1 MLAAKV
7 EAFRLSLVGK
17 TKAETDEI
25 AVRYFCAWNDAE
37 IHLKEHE
44 NASTEMAIQYQQM
57 KTERDAALKEIDIL
71 RKQNQHLTG
80 IQTIQTKDL
89 FGRSTEK
96 AEDVLGQVL
105 NDDIPNGDPLSEES
119 PEETGKKET
128 DDDEKTRRRTRERV
142 KRLLRLLFGG
152 LDQNG
157 QKEQKRR
164 MDLSKLPVQTVFDY
178 NIEEL
183 NCKYG
188 EGNWRFAFW
197 SERKTVERVRQT
209 SYVKSVFKPIVSV
222 GLDHQLIRP
231 VWENAL
237 IPKSVASPSLLS
249 EIIVDWGRMFLPLY
263 RQEMNEER
271 FGFSLSRQRMSSWI
285 GYVVR
290 NCLQQVYLYLCGQL
304 KKYSYQQC
312 DETYW
317 QVVLDERKAGAKSFI
332 WVHRSGELLP
342 GPAIVAYCYEKTR
355 GADHLRNFYAGILQM
370 IFLTC
375 DAYSAYPCF
384 AGETGGLM
392 ILTGCYMHCRRRF
405 VEAVLILKLNDL
417 TDDQIRTLP
426 EVKAVA
432 LIAEIYIADN
442 ALKEMSAD
450 KRQKQRQEKVRPKVN
465 AFFDFIRTID
475 LDDPLVSDKLRDAVR
490 YALNQEENLRKFLDD
505 GNIPLDN
512 GASERSVRPVAQ
524 FRRNSLFS
532 FTTGGAEVMVVI
544 FTLIETAKANQ
555 ADPYYYLKYLLEQ
568 MPQHLYDR
576 EAEYM
581 PDLMPWSQ
589 RYRCYEM
596 KEKEDLVKAQAPP
609 GNEKPRTPR
618 KRDKVVQSA

>member
-7 EAFRLSLVGK
+7 EAFRLSLEGK

-263 RQEMNEER
+263 RREMNEER

-290 NCLQQVYLYLCGQL
+290 NYLQQVYLYLCGQL

-568 MPQHLYDR
+568 MPQHLYDQ